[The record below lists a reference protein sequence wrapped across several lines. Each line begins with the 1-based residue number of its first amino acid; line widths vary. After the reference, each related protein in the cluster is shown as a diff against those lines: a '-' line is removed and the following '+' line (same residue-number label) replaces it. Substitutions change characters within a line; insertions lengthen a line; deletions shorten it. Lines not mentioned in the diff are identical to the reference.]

1 MNLLKAALNTI
12 NKFSMLTGGDSVLIG
27 LSGGPDSVCLL
38 IILDKLKED
47 FGLTLSAVYVDH
59 GLRPDEVEHEKSFCK
74 KLCSSLGITFFSK
87 SVDVRG
93 YAKKKRLSKQEAARE
108 LRYQVFEV
116 ISGDVNATKICLAHN
131 ADDQAET
138 FLMRLLRGSG
148 PKGLSC
154 IPPVRGKIIRPLIEI
169 EKGEIENF
177 LIQNSSPVPDYS
189 SLPFVVD
196 SSNRRTDYLRNWI
209 RHKIMP
215 ELRKQNPALV
225 KTICR
230 VADILHEEDMYLDTV
245 VNNTLMKLIS
255 RKRDDELE
263 LFLVPLENMKK
274 PILRRVIR
282 WAINETG
289 GLKGIDFDHIEEII
303 RLVKKG
309 NSGDMLN
316 LPKGLRAVKR
326 YSTLLLTAKTALKL
340 KSRNFS
346 LPGELLL
353 EEADMVLKAEVYEK
367 KPEVHNDRNIA
378 VIDFDKLSLPLKVR
392 KRQKGDF
399 FYPLGFGR
407 RKKLQD
413 FFVDEKIPG
422 EERDKIPVVLSGDDV
437 IWVAGYRADER
448 FRVTDRT
455 EKFLS
460 LIISNVKFR

>member
-59 GLRPDEVEHEKSFCK
+59 GLRPDEVEHEISFCK

-87 SVDVRG
+87 SVDVRE

-108 LRYQVFEV
+108 LRYQVFEA
-116 ISGDVNATKICLAHN
+116 ISGDVNATKISLAHN

-177 LIQNSSPVPDYS
+177 LIQNSPPVPDYS

-274 PILRRVIR
+274 PVLRRVIR
-282 WAINETG
+282 WTINETR
-289 GLKGIDFDHIEEII
+289 GLKGIDFDH
-303 RLVKKG
+303 
-309 NSGDMLN
+309 
-316 LPKGLRAVKR
+316 
-326 YSTLLLTAKTALKL
+326 
-340 KSRNFS
+340 
-346 LPGELLL
+346 
-353 EEADMVLKAEVYEK
+353 
-367 KPEVHNDRNIA
+367 
-378 VIDFDKLSLPLKVR
+378 
-392 KRQKGDF
+392 
-399 FYPLGFGR
+399 
-407 RKKLQD
+407 
-413 FFVDEKIPG
+413 
-422 EERDKIPVVLSGDDV
+422 
-437 IWVAGYRADER
+437 
-448 FRVTDRT
+448 
-455 EKFLS
+455 
-460 LIISNVKFR
+460 

>member
-12 NKFSMLTGGDSVLIG
+12 NNFSMLAENDNVLIG
-27 LSGGPDSVCLL
+27 LSGGPDSVCLS
-38 IILDKLKED
+38 IILNKLKED

-108 LRYQVFEV
+108 LRYQVFEE
-116 ISGDVNATKICLAHN
+116 IAGNVNATKISLAHN

-169 EKGEIENF
+169 GKGEIENF
-177 LIQNSSPVPDYS
+177 LIQNPSPVPDYS

-196 SSNRRTDYLRNWI
+196 SSNCRTDYLRNWI

-215 ELRKQNPALV
+215 ELRNQNPALV

-274 PILRRVIR
+274 PVLRRVIR
-282 WAINETG
+282 WAINETR
-289 GLKGIDFDHIEEII
+289 GLRGIDFDHIEEII

-326 YSTLLLTAKTALKL
+326 YSTLLLTARTVLKL

-353 EEADMVLKAEVYEK
+353 EEAGMVLKAEVYEK
-367 KPEVHNDRNIA
+367 KPEFRNDRNIT

-399 FYPLGFGR
+399 FYPFGFGR

-413 FFVDEKIPG
+413 FFVDEKIPR

-460 LIISNVKFR
+460 LIISKNI